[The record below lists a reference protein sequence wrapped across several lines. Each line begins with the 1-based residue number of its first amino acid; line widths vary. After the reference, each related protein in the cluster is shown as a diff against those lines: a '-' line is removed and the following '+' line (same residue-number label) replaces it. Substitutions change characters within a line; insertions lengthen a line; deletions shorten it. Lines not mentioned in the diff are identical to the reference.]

1 MRPSRG
7 GHAHA
12 IEGRYHALI
21 ARSAMTLRSEDGLAG
36 VRGAIDIIVPMAQD
50 TMAIRFGI
58 MARPRPRAESA
69 QRAG

>member
-1 MRPSRG
+1 MINLPAAKRRYEFSSSNVDC
-7 GHAHA
+7 HATLA

-50 TMAIRFGI
+50 TMA
-58 MARPRPRAESA
+58 
-69 QRAG
+69 